1 MKRIA
6 VGMLLFVAISN
17 IYGAPPQ
24 ERQQR
29 QLRPNAAQRRS
40 LVEDAVLGFY
50 VKQFQQFAEV
60 TPEVFARI
68 LPFLEQFVQ
77 DRFEISQRRTRALN
91 QLRQALNRSGS
102 EDELKRLV
110 RELDSADG
118 EFQMNQQKFF
128 SNVEPPMNIPQ
139 PAQIPNLQKLAH
151 YPIRQKPNALQN
163 PARQRQPPAPATG
176 PN

>member
-1 MKRIA
+1 MKKLVA
-6 VGMLLFVAISN
+6 AFVALEIATA
-17 IYGAPPQ
+17 IAFPQ
-24 ERQQR
+24 QKGQQR
-29 QLRPNAAQRRS
+29 PARVLQ
-40 LVEDAVLGFY
+40 DAVLGFY
-50 VKQFQQFAEV
+50 ISQFQQQTEVSTETFAK
-60 TPEVFARI
+60 I
-68 LPFLEQFVQ
+68 LPFLQQFVQ

-128 SNVEPPMNIPQ
+128 SSVDPLLN
-139 PAQIPNLQKLAH
+139 
-151 YPIRQKPNALQN
+151 IRQQAKVRILQNMADNRIRQMLNAVQN
-163 PARQRQPPAPATG
+163 PAGQRQPPAPATG